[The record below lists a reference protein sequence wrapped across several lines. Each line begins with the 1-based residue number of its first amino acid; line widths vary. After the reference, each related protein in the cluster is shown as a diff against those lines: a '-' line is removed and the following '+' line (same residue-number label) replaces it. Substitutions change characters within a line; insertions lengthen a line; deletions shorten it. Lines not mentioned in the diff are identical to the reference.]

1 MESWHGWL
9 QRVNFRNYIFLSHN
23 FFLQSNFSFISI
35 LFTAQTRT
43 VGINVKNSI
52 LLRIVL
58 FSICILSLIKK
69 LNTRLCFSLSSVL
82 QMSFSI
88 ISYNSF
94 FIYFRQQFVK
104 PFSFYERIEVTFQP
118 LTYCCSHSNGFT
130 HNRSLFFLMTAFNI
144 FIRCVYLVSLSM
156 KKYSILVEFC
166 TSLQFVKSKKHKA
179 QWSANIL
186 MLHEHGKRNLS

>member
-94 FIYFRQQFVK
+94 LLESFLHLFSPTVCQTIFILWANRGNISTTDLLL
-104 PFSFYERIEVTFQP
+104 FSFEWIYTQ
-118 LTYCCSHSNGFT
+118 
-130 HNRSLFFLMTAFNI
+130 
-144 FIRCVYLVSLSM
+144 
-156 KKYSILVEFC
+156 
-166 TSLQFVKSKKHKA
+166 
-179 QWSANIL
+179 
-186 MLHEHGKRNLS
+186 